1 MGAAGVI
8 AFILERWLLPS
19 SGAVLVILAGVIIT
33 ALNVAHRIAYSAVL
47 FGAAIFNFFF
57 TEPRGSLH
65 MQDIE
70 EITTMAV
77 FVAVGFAMVYWI
89 MRERAQRVELNDAE
103 LRSTILLSL
112 SHDLR
117 SPLTSIIGNLSTLQI
132 YRDKISADE
141 HDELLNGAMS
151 ESQRLHHYLENLF
164 QVTRFEHAPVHI
176 TPKPTYIQAVIEQT
190 LSRFTSADNNANHI
204 MVEWQAPLD
213 TSAELHASLF
223 EQALYNIFDN
233 ALRYRLP
240 NSHVHCRIQRHND
253 HTVICIENQLQRPLE
268 DDPQQWLKPFY
279 SSRLGDRGVGG
290 AGLGLSVARSIILA
304 HQGRITLH
312 SQNQQLQVVIELP

>member
-1 MGAAGVI
+1 MAVTGVL
-8 AFILERWLLPS
+8 AYVLERWLLPS

-33 ALNVAHRIAYSAVL
+33 ALNVKGRSAYAAVL

-70 EITTMAV
+70 EIATISV
-77 FVAVGFAMVYWI
+77 FTAIGFAMVYWI
-89 MRERAQRVELNDAE
+89 IRERAQRVELNDAE

-117 SPLTSIIGNLSTLQI
+117 SPLTSIMGNLSTLQI
-132 YRDKISADE
+132 YKDKISTTE
-141 HDELLNGAMS
+141 HDELLNSAMS

-164 QVTRFEHAPVHI
+164 QVTRFEHAPVNI
-176 TPKPTYIQAVIEQT
+176 IAKPTSINRVIEQA
-190 LSRFTSADNNANHI
+190 LARFTGVDSVIVECSESNDIIAD
-204 MVEWQAPLD
+204 
-213 TSAELHASLF
+213 LHASLF

-240 NSHVHCRIQRHND
+240 NSHVHCRIQRRND

-268 DDPQQWLKPFY
+268 DSPQQWLKPFY

-312 SQNQQLQVVIELP
+312 SQSQQLQVVIELP